1 MPEFRRKLVY
11 KDSFSLS
18 RSCTEAH
25 IGLGLCAISTVAN
38 VPFAKRE
45 SLLDEEVDLEEHKT
59 HLAFV
64 VIGTVILALSD
75 QFKIRQGPGPWRS

>member
-1 MPEFRRKLVY
+1 MNIPQVPEFRRRLVY

-18 RSCTEAH
+18 RSCTEAY

-38 VPFAKRE
+38 VPHAKRE

-59 HLAFV
+59 HLAFAV
-64 VIGTVILALSD
+64 V
-75 QFKIRQGPGPWRS
+75 